1 MPRITHM
8 LRIINDAR
16 ASSKISSTPA
26 FQPPEA
32 LQGTS
37 GPEDPFA
44 ADVWSLGVC
53 LYCFVYGR
61 LPFMGSCTLQVSKA
75 IMEVQVEYPADV
87 IVSAELLDLFK
98 AIFVKDPTK
107 RITLEASTCQP
118 GHSASMSMHVSA
130 SDLHQPSAPGPEL
143 VKRTLLADAAPNAW
157 NVQGAMS
164 HPWTTGSGLFPLR
177 ALKSQLS
184 PPEVIQA
191 SRLQAIDAIDRS
203 PLVSMIRAKLKER
216 TYQPGEYLYR

>member
-87 IVSAELLDLFK
+87 MVSAELLDLFK
-98 AIFVKDPTK
+98 AVFVKDPTK
-107 RITLEASTCQP
+107 RISLEESTCQP

-130 SDLHQPSAPGPEL
+130 
-143 VKRTLLADAAPNAW
+143 
-157 NVQGAMS
+157 
-164 HPWTTGSGLFPLR
+164 
-177 ALKSQLS
+177 
-184 PPEVIQA
+184 
-191 SRLQAIDAIDRS
+191 
-203 PLVSMIRAKLKER
+203 
-216 TYQPGEYLYR
+216 